1 MKGTKSLEG
10 IRGFSS
16 QRFHQNSESW
26 KVAEKC
32 ALNETEWKNHSQ
44 GVVPE
49 HALGQKSAGMDGR
62 GKNAGEKML
71 NMEVK

>member
-10 IRGFSS
+10 IRGSAVK
-16 QRFHQNSESW
+16 RFHQNSESW

-44 GVVPE
+44 GVRV
-49 HALGQKSAGMDGR
+49 
-62 GKNAGEKML
+62 L
-71 NMEVK
+71 NMLWARNQQGWMVGKKMQERKC